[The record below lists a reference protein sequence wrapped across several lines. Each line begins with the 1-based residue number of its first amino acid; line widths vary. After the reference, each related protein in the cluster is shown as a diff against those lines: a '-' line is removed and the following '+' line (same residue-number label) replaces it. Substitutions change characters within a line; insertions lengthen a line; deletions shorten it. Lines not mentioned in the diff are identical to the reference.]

1 MSISDGYTDVPDGK
15 VASIVTS
22 LQMFKRPRLR
32 EGRAEANWSL
42 AKVDSIDLDCYRS
55 LFRSVGEDWLW
66 FSRFALSDDELR
78 HVLAEPARELY
89 VFREGRK
96 EGQAEAGLL
105 ELDFG
110 TEGECELA
118 FFGLM
123 PHMIGLG
130 AGRWLMNR
138 ALDIAWSRPIRRL
151 WVHTCTFDHP
161 GALDFYI
168 RTGFVPYRRQI
179 EVADDPR
186 ITGVLPESAAPH
198 VPLLRSG

>member
-42 AKVDSIDLDCYRS
+42 AKVDSIDLDCYRT

-66 FSRFALSDDELR
+66 FSRLQLSDEELR
-78 HVLAEPARELY
+78 SVLSEPSRELY
-89 VFREGRK
+89 LFRERNGD
-96 EGQAEAGLL
+96 AGIT

-110 TEGECELA
+110 TDGECELA
-118 FFGLM
+118 FFGLI
-123 PHMIGLG
+123 PHMIGRG

-138 ALDIAWSRPIRRL
+138 ALSIAWSRPIRRL

-161 GALDFYI
+161 GALDFYV
-168 RTGFVPYRRQI
+168 RSGFVPFHRQV

>member
-42 AKVDSIDLDCYRS
+42 AKVDSIDLDCYRT

-66 FSRFALSDDELR
+66 FSRLQLSDEELGS
-78 HVLAEPARELY
+78 VLSEPSRELY
-89 VFREGRK
+89 LFRERDGD
-96 EGQAEAGLL
+96 AGIT

-118 FFGLM
+118 FFGLI
-123 PHMIGLG
+123 PHMIGRG

-138 ALDIAWSRPIRRL
+138 ALSIAWSRPIRRL

-161 GALDFYI
+161 GALDFYV
-168 RTGFVPYRRQI
+168 RSGFVPFHRQI

-198 VPLLRSG
+198 VPLLGSG